1 MPAEAELNTS
11 NLKLG
16 TESGL
21 LLKTRSGWYCP
32 QGDFYIDPTQKVD
45 RAIITHAHADHSRW
59 GMKHYLSHHF
69 NEGVMKRR
77 LGKDIS
83 FEGINYGEKRY
94 INGVQVSFHPAGH
107 IPGSAQIRSRV

>member
-45 RAIITHAHADHSRW
+45 RAIITHAHADHSQW

-83 FEGINYGEKRY
+83 KTIHKWCSSF
-94 INGVQVSFHPAGH
+94 VSSCGTY
-107 IPGSAQIRSRV
+107 SWKCSNSIRV